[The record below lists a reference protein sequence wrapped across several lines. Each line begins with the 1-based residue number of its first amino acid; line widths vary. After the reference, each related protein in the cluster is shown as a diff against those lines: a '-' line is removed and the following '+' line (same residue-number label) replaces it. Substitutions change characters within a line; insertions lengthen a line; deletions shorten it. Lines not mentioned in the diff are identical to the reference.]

1 MDKSKIISITDIIE
15 NKVRKQRELDDY
27 NARLE
32 ELQRQKFWLEK
43 EIQMA
48 EFIIAAVQSEISP
61 KAFVQAIIDWSPLI
75 FSGGLQIALPL
86 IITML
91 LVNIGLGIVTRSAPS
106 LNIIAVGFPA
116 IILVGMVLLTL
127 ALPGIIQLIQ
137 EFWLNALDQLDLIL
151 VN

>member
-15 NKVRKQRELDDY
+15 NKVRKQKELDDY

-61 KAFVQAIIDWSPLI
+61 KAFE
-75 FSGGLQIALPL
+75 SGY
-86 IITML
+86 
-91 LVNIGLGIVTRSAPS
+91 N
-106 LNIIAVGFPA
+106 
-116 IILVGMVLLTL
+116 
-127 ALPGIIQLIQ
+127 
-137 EFWLNALDQLDLIL
+137 
-151 VN
+151 

>member
-15 NKVRKQRELDDY
+15 NKVRKQKELDDY

-61 KAFVQAIIDWSPLI
+61 KAFVQE
-75 FSGGLQIALPL
+75 
-86 IITML
+86 L
-91 LVNIGLGIVTRSAPS
+91 LNYEIGKMS
-106 LNIIAVGFPA
+106 
-116 IILVGMVLLTL
+116 
-127 ALPGIIQLIQ
+127 
-137 EFWLNALDQLDLIL
+137 DDD
-151 VN
+151 

>member
-15 NKVRKQRELDDY
+15 NKVRKQKELDDY

-61 KAFVQAIIDWSPLI
+61 KAFVQE
-75 FSGGLQIALPL
+75 
-86 IITML
+86 
-91 LVNIGLGIVTRSAPS
+91 LVNYEIGKMS
-106 LNIIAVGFPA
+106 
-116 IILVGMVLLTL
+116 
-127 ALPGIIQLIQ
+127 
-137 EFWLNALDQLDLIL
+137 DDD
-151 VN
+151 

>member
-1 MDKSKIISITDIIE
+1 LINILVDKNKIVSITDIIE

-61 KAFVQAIIDWSPLI
+61 KAFVQALI
-75 FSGGLQIALPL
+75 EHELGG
-86 IITML
+86 M
-91 LVNIGLGIVTRSAPS
+91 NDD
-106 LNIIAVGFPA
+106 
-116 IILVGMVLLTL
+116 
-127 ALPGIIQLIQ
+127 
-137 EFWLNALDQLDLIL
+137 E
-151 VN
+151 

>member
-61 KAFVQAIIDWSPLI
+61 KAFVQALI
-75 FSGGLQIALPL
+75 EHELGG
-86 IITML
+86 M
-91 LVNIGLGIVTRSAPS
+91 NDD
-106 LNIIAVGFPA
+106 
-116 IILVGMVLLTL
+116 
-127 ALPGIIQLIQ
+127 
-137 EFWLNALDQLDLIL
+137 E
-151 VN
+151 

>member
-27 NARLE
+27 NMRLE

-61 KAFVQAIIDWSPLI
+61 KAFVQAIIDHE
-75 FSGGLQIALPL
+75 
-86 IITML
+86 
-91 LVNIGLGIVTRSAPS
+91 LGK
-106 LNIIAVGFPA
+106 
-116 IILVGMVLLTL
+116 MDDD
-127 ALPGIIQLIQ
+127 
-137 EFWLNALDQLDLIL
+137 E
-151 VN
+151 

>member
-15 NKVRKQRELDDY
+15 NKVRKQKELDDY

-61 KAFVQAIIDWSPLI
+61 KAFVQAIIDHE
-75 FSGGLQIALPL
+75 
-86 IITML
+86 
-91 LVNIGLGIVTRSAPS
+91 IGKMSD
-106 LNIIAVGFPA
+106 
-116 IILVGMVLLTL
+116 
-127 ALPGIIQLIQ
+127 
-137 EFWLNALDQLDLIL
+137 EDE
-151 VN
+151 

>member
-1 MDKSKIISITDIIE
+1 MDKNKIVSITDIIE

-61 KAFVQAIIDWSPLI
+61 KAFVQALI
-75 FSGGLQIALPL
+75 EHELGG
-86 IITML
+86 M
-91 LVNIGLGIVTRSAPS
+91 NDD
-106 LNIIAVGFPA
+106 
-116 IILVGMVLLTL
+116 
-127 ALPGIIQLIQ
+127 
-137 EFWLNALDQLDLIL
+137 E
-151 VN
+151 